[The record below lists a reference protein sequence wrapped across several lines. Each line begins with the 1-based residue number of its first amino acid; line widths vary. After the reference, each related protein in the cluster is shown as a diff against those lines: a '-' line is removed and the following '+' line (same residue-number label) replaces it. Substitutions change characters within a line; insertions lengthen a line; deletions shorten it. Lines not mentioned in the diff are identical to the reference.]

1 MEINGDGGN
10 FSRLGK
16 QAILGRRNSVFLRM
30 LSFSGMLMVF
40 KPPAHDWTKT
50 FFFPLAV
57 QQKKGQSGNRWYKKN
72 GLGLENAVEAS
83 PIDPPFSSKHSG

>member
-50 FFFPLAV
+50 FFFPSL
-57 QQKKGQSGNRWYKKN
+57 
-72 GLGLENAVEAS
+72 
-83 PIDPPFSSKHSG
+83 FSRKRDRVGTDGIKRTV

>member
-50 FFFPLAV
+50 FFFSPRCSAE
-57 QQKKGQSGNRWYKKN
+57 KGTEWEQM
-72 GLGLENAVEAS
+72 V
-83 PIDPPFSSKHSG
+83 